1 MFLQIAQLLGEKRCT
16 SRRGD
21 VAEIR
26 KQSVSRSQKYS
37 YEKVKPVAAVY
48 EINVPHLF
56 IHYNLSSCINLD
68 VIIIDDMTRETG
80 AAHSTRP
87 TNYELP
93 FVILQLIMFF

>member
-16 SRRGD
+16 SRRGV

-48 EINVPHLF
+48 EIMFLIYSF
-56 IHYNLSSCINLD
+56 
-68 VIIIDDMTRETG
+68 IIIS
-80 AAHSTRP
+80 HH
-87 TNYELP
+87 
-93 FVILQLIMFF
+93 V